1 MRRLVSG
8 FWLIVLLASP
18 FAGQTAEWQK
28 YKNAHGNFT
37 VLFPGEPNDSVNQ
50 TDDANIQSH
59 TLSAR
64 QGTAIYMV
72 VYATMAKAQLVD
84 DANFEIFKNA
94 VFHELPKCE
103 VGSDQPASP
112 IVQGFIGRRY
122 RLNCDLP
129 QTKKTIAGNLYW
141 GKHSSYAVMAMFP
154 ADAAEPAEVK
164 KFVDSF
170 AVIDP
175 DK

>member
-1 MRRLVSG
+1 VSG
-8 FWLIVLLASP
+8 FWLVLLLASP
-18 FAGQTAEWQK
+18 FTGQTSEWQK
-28 YKNAHGNFT
+28 YRNAEGNLT

-50 TDDANIQSH
+50 TDSTIQSH
-59 TLSAR
+59 TLAAR

-72 VYATMAKAQLVD
+72 IYATTVKAQPVD

-112 IVQGFIGRRY
+112 ALQGFIGRRY

-129 QTKKTIAGNLYW
+129 QAKKTIAGNLYW
-141 GKHSSYAVMAMFP
+141 GKHYSYAVMAVFP
-154 ADAAEPAEVK
+154 AECG
-164 KFVDSF
+164 
-170 AVIDP
+170 
-175 DK
+175 